1 MMELFFYP
9 SESSLALGSAWWERI
24 HERQIEGEE
33 RKRSLVGDG
42 VKSQLSLISEF
53 SNNTRN
59 FLLLEKVKVPVLV
72 TNGHTDA

>member
-33 RKRSLVGDG
+33 RK
-42 VKSQLSLISEF
+42 SQLSLISEF
-53 SNNTRN
+53 TNNTRN